1 MTKFRPTS
9 ELRRTLSEQ
18 ANGRCE
24 YCQCPEAFSPQTFSV
39 EHIVPKSKGG
49 TDDMEN
55 LGFSCQG
62 CNGFKSAKVDSIDP
76 ATGKHTVLFHPRIH
90 TWQEHFS
97 WDDSGQYIV
106 GLTPIGRVTVAL
118 LRLNREYVVN
128 LRKVLVLAGE
138 HPPG

>member
-1 MTKFRPTS
+1 MSKFRPS
-9 ELRRTLSEQ
+9 PELRLALSEQ

-39 EHIVPKSKGG
+39 EHIIPKSKGG
-49 TDDMEN
+49 TDDVEN
-55 LGFSCQG
+55 LAFSCQG
-62 CNGFKSAKVDSIDP
+62 CNGFKSAKVDTLDP
-76 ATGKHTVLFHPRIH
+76 ATGMLIGLFHPRIH
-90 TWQEHFS
+90 NWQEHFD
-97 WDDSGQYIV
+97 WDENGQFII
-106 GLTPIGRVTVAL
+106 GLTPIGRGTVSL